1 MAYIIQN
8 QRIGSQPI
16 ANTSTTQNHPLGTIV
31 TAYDPTYGG
40 GEFIYLLGVA
50 STAVGSWVSYNP
62 DDNSTALLAANA
74 AGDVAVAMSA
84 NVASQYGWYQIKGK
98 AVGKAASGFVDNAEV
113 YATATAGT
121 VDDAVVSGDKVMNV
135 KGASAVDTPSTGLAE
150 FEISRPYIRNGL
162 LVDSTELT
170 ATTSELNI
178 MSGVTATAAELNYL
192 DIAALGT
199 GAASKA
205 VVLDSNGDYTYPAT
219 GTIVYPS
226 GATLTANSGSTVNIA
241 GTFQLGAV
249 TVGATAAEINA
260 AADVSVRFV
269 NIGDGA
275 AYTVLAANSGKP
287 HVVPNQTANVTIT
300 LPAVASGLEYEFT
313 YGGVAA
319 DAQNWVIET
328 GAAANFYNGGLVH
341 LDTDAGSAADEIVPI
356 AGNGT
361 SNHTLTI
368 VTPDVGTRVKMVCD
382 GTNWFLSGYVVSA
395 TVPSFAG

>member
-1 MAYIIQN
+1 MAYIVQN

-170 ATTSELNI
+170 ATT
-178 MSGVTATAAELNYL
+178 AEL
-192 DIAALGT
+192 
-199 GAASKA
+199 
-205 VVLDSNGDYTYPAT
+205 
-219 GTIVYPS
+219 
-226 GATLTANSGSTVNIA
+226 
-241 GTFQLGAV
+241 
-249 TVGATAAEINA
+249 NA

-287 HVVPNQTANVTIT
+287 HVVPDQTASVTIT

-341 LDTDAGSAADEIVPI
+341 LDTDAGASVDEIVPI